1 MTVGPELWLIAG
13 PNGAGKTTFAQRK
26 PLGELIDGVRLLNPD
41 DLTLQ
46 LLQSRGCSSFDD
58 AEPELLR
65 STFIEAANRI
75 SDELTSRLQQNEK
88 VAVETVLSSDKY
100 KPAVEFVRQQHGFFG
115 LIYVALRS
123 PELACQRVARRHS
136 EGGHDVPADKVTQRW
151 SRSLNQLP
159 WFACR
164 ADRLLVFDNSNEEA
178 SVPPQL
184 LASGIQG
191 RITVYDSTAIPE
203 ICDALNPGS

>member
-26 PLGELIDGVRLLNPD
+26 PLGDLIEGVHLLNPD
-41 DLTLQ
+41 DLTLE

-58 AEPELLR
+58 AEPEMLR

-75 SDELTSRLQQNEK
+75 SDELMARLQQNEK

-100 KPAVEFVRQQHGFFG
+100 KSAVEFVRQQHGFFG
-115 LIYVALRS
+115 LVYVALHS
-123 PELACQRVARRHS
+123 PELACRRVALRHS
-136 EGGHDVPADKVTQRW
+136 KGGHDVPTDKVTERW
-151 SRSLNQLP
+151 LRSLEQLP
-159 WFACR
+159 WFASR
-164 ADRLLVFDNSNEEA
+164 ADRLLVYDNSNEDA

-184 LASGIQG
+184 LASGVQG
-191 RITVYDSTAIPE
+191 RVTVYDSTTVPD
-203 ICDALNPGS
+203 ICNALNPGG